1 MRKGG
6 RNVKYKAIKSKLY
19 LNKNQR
25 TFLLMLMHT
34 SKNLYNEALYN
45 VRQHYFETNTYL
57 DYNSNYKLL
66 SRNSDNYRILNTQQA
81 QAVIR
86 KVDEAMKAFFGSLR
100 SRVNHKVRLPRYLK
114 KDGHYP
120 IFDRMVYKPN
130 QDHYVLP
137 RSNFIKRVS
146 KYVEETKNC
155 LDKQIIGLDVME
167 SLKLEIETPRCIT
180 NKQIKEITIKPKY
193 DGKYIEVIHTYIDEE
208 ETVEKENKRTENMG
222 IDFGYNNLATCAVSN
237 GNNLLIDGLKLKSLN
252 QYYHKR
258 ISLLAS
264 KRPNQ
269 KVLTKKMIS
278 LIEKRNN
285 QMTYAINKAAKLI
298 IERAVTNDVGKI
310 IIGYNEGFKD
320 ITLNDQYNQW
330 SKSIPISR
338 LKDRIIYLAEQEKIE
353 TIVINEAY
361 TSKASYIDKDELSYQ
376 ESFSGRRIKRG
387 LYLSKDKILIN
398 ADLNA
403 ALNII
408 RKGNPE
414 AKWIG
419 TKGWNTPKRTYLF
432 SRESF

>member
-1 MRKGG
+1 
-6 RNVKYKAIKSKLY
+6 
-19 LNKNQR
+19 
-25 TFLLMLMHT
+25 
-34 SKNLYNEALYN
+34 
-45 VRQHYFETNTYL
+45 
-57 DYNSNYKLL
+57 
-66 SRNSDNYRILNTQQA
+66 
-81 QAVIR
+81 
-86 KVDEAMKAFFGSLR
+86 
-100 SRVNHKVRLPRYLK
+100 
-114 KDGHYP
+114 
-120 IFDRMVYKPN
+120 
-130 QDHYVLP
+130 
-137 RSNFIKRVS
+137 
-146 KYVEETKNC
+146 
-155 LDKQIIGLDVME
+155 
-167 SLKLEIETPRCIT
+167 
-180 NKQIKEITIKPKY
+180 
-193 DGKYIEVIHTYIDEE
+193 
-208 ETVEKENKRTENMG
+208 
-222 IDFGYNNLATCAVSN
+222 
-237 GNNLLIDGLKLKSLN
+237 
-252 QYYHKR
+252 
-258 ISLLAS
+258 
-264 KRPNQ
+264 
-269 KVLTKKMIS
+269 
-278 LIEKRNN
+278 
-285 QMTYAINKAAKLI
+285 MTYAINKTAKLI

-353 TIVINEAY
+353 TIVINESY

>member
-1 MRKGG
+1 
-6 RNVKYKAIKSKLY
+6 
-19 LNKNQR
+19 
-25 TFLLMLMHT
+25 MLMHT
-34 SKNLYNEALYN
+34 AKNLYNEALYN

-100 SRVNHKVRLPRYLK
+100 SKTKQKVRLPRYLN
-114 KDGHYP
+114 KDGYYS
-120 IFDRMVYKPN
+120 IVDRMVYKPN
-130 QDHYVLP
+130 QNYYVLP
-137 RSNFIKRVS
+137 RSNFIKSVS
-146 KYVEETKNC
+146 KYFEETKKS
-155 LDKQIIGLDVME
+155 LDKQGIDLDVME

-208 ETVEKENKRTENMG
+208 ENEIQENKRTETMG

-269 KVLTKKMIS
+269 KVLTRKMIR
-278 LIEKRNN
+278 LMEKRNN

-320 ITLNDQYNQW
+320 ITLNDRYNQW

-338 LKDRIIYLAEQEKIE
+338 LKDRIMYLAEQEKIE

-376 ESFSGRRIKRG
+376 ESFSGRRIKRE

>member
-6 RNVKYKAIKSKLY
+6 RIVKYKAIKSKLY

-66 SRNSDNYRILNTQQA
+66 SSNSDNYRILNTQQA

-100 SRVNHKVRLPRYLK
+100 SRAYHKVRLPRYLK

-130 QDHYVLP
+130 QNYYVLP

-155 LDKQIIGLDVME
+155 LDKQVIELDVME

-208 ETVEKENKRTENMG
+208 KNEMQENRRTETMG

-285 QMTYAINKAAKLI
+285 QMIYAINKAAKLI

-353 TIVINEAY
+353 TIVINESY

-419 TKGWNTPKRTYLF
+419 TRGWNTPKRTCLF
-432 SRESF
+432 SK

>member
-1 MRKGG
+1 
-6 RNVKYKAIKSKLY
+6 
-19 LNKNQR
+19 
-25 TFLLMLMHT
+25 
-34 SKNLYNEALYN
+34 
-45 VRQHYFETNTYL
+45 
-57 DYNSNYKLL
+57 
-66 SRNSDNYRILNTQQA
+66 
-81 QAVIR
+81 
-86 KVDEAMKAFFGSLR
+86 
-100 SRVNHKVRLPRYLK
+100 
-114 KDGHYP
+114 
-120 IFDRMVYKPN
+120 MVYKPN

-208 ETVEKENKRTENMG
+208 EILEKENKRTETMG

-285 QMTYAINKAAKLI
+285 QMTYAINKTAKLI

-353 TIVINEAY
+353 TIVINESY

-376 ESFSGRRIKRG
+376 ESYSGRRIKRG

>member
-1 MRKGG
+1 M
-6 RNVKYKAIKSKLY
+6 KYKAIKSKLY
-19 LNKNQR
+19 LTKNQR

-34 SKNLYNEALYN
+34 AKNLYNEALYN
-45 VRQHYFETNTYL
+45 VRQHYLETNSYL
-57 DYNSNYKLL
+57 DYSENYKLL

-86 KVDEAMKAFFGSLR
+86 KVDEAIKAFFGSLR
-100 SRVNHKVRLPRYLK
+100 SKANKKVRLPRYLE
-114 KDGHYP
+114 KDGYYS
-120 IFDRMVYKPN
+120 IVDRMVYKPN
-130 QDHYVLP
+130 EDYYVLP

-146 KYVEETKNC
+146 KYFEETKKG
-155 LDKQIIGLDVME
+155 LDKEVLALDIID
-167 SLKLEIETPRCIT
+167 SLKLKIETPRCIT
-180 NKQIKEITIKPKY
+180 NKKIKEITIKTKY

-208 ETVEKENKRTENMG
+208 VKEISENKKTETMG

-237 GNNLLIDGLKLKSLN
+237 GKNLLIDGLKLKSLN

-258 ISLLAS
+258 ISSLAS

-269 KVLTKKMIS
+269 KVLTRKMIC

-298 IERAVTNDVGKI
+298 IEHAINCDVGKI

-320 ITLNDQYNQW
+320 ILLNDRYNQW
-330 SKSIPISR
+330 SKSIPLAR
-338 LKDRIIYLAEQEKIE
+338 LRDRIIPLAAYEEIE
-353 TIVINEAY
+353 TVVINEAY

-387 LYLSKDKILIN
+387 LYISKENVLIN

-403 ALNII
+403 ALNIL
-408 RKGNPE
+408 RKGKPE
-414 AKWIG
+414 A
-419 TKGWNTPKRTYLF
+419 GWTF
-432 SRESF
+432 V